1 MSNKKITSSKSNK
14 QREIERKK
22 RKRRS
27 IILVLLLVLL
37 IIIGICTYLFTS
49 DVFKIQDIIIS
60 GNKELSREYLQQLS
74 EVNIGDN
81 IFSVFGTITKVK
93 LKQNGYIED
102 AKIKKIY
109 PNKINIEIKER
120 QKQFQILTETGCYIY
135 INEQG
140 YILDY
145 SLDKLELPIITGM
158 EITEEKVE
166 TINRLEENDLKK
178 MENILQIQEETNKIE
193 LSKLITEYQ
202 VKDEY
207 IIVLDSLGININLGD
222 ATNLKNRMFYIKAI
236 LEKESGNSGTIYING
251 NLDEGF
257 TPYFR
262 SN

>member
-1 MSNKKITSSKSNK
+1 MANKKINSSKVNK
-14 QREIERKK
+14 QKEIEIKK
-22 RKRRS
+22 RKRRK
-27 IILVLLLVLL
+27 IILIILLIVL

-49 DVFKIQDIIIS
+49 DVFKIQSIKIS
-60 GNKELSREYLQQLS
+60 GNKELSEEYLHELS
-74 EVNIGDN
+74 EINVGDN
-81 IFSVFGTITKVK
+81 IFSVFGIVTKVK

-109 PNKINIEIKER
+109 PNKIEIEIKER

-135 INEQG
+135 IDKQG

-145 SLDKLELPIITGM
+145 SLDKLELPTIIGM
-158 EITEEKVE
+158 EITEEKIG
-166 TINRLEENDLKK
+166 TIKRLEENDLKK
-178 MENILQIQEETNKIE
+178 MENILQIKEETNKIG
-193 LSKLITEYQ
+193 LTDIITEYQ

-207 IIVLDSLGININLGD
+207 IIVLESLGININLGD

-236 LEKESGNSGTIYING
+236 LEKENGNKGTIYING

-262 SN
+262 AN